1 MGDPLESIQQNIGG
15 GNLAALNALQRY
27 ASGDREIVY
36 LVGGPVRDSLLG
48 RPINDLD
55 FAVEGSAPA
64 LARRLAAELGGELVV
79 HPRFNS
85 ATVIS
90 DGSRV
95 DLVTTRKETYKYPG
109 ALPTVTPGSIRDD
122 LARRDFTINALA
134 IPLAAD
140 HLEVVD
146 WCGGMLDLRRGVLRT
161 LHNESFIDD
170 PTRIFRAVRYEQRL
184 GFNIEARTLDQ
195 LKAATGQGM
204 IEGLSPDRLRHEV
217 EHILQDELPALTLRR
232 CMELGVLAAVH
243 PSLGGLATGYV
254 DRQDRP
260 RVRERGSGSQQTLEY
275 LALLVSDFS
284 EHQGEALTRR
294 LNMPEVWRNVVRD
307 SIRLQG
313 MTGDLS
319 GKVLS
324 PSRLVHLLESCRIE
338 AVVALASVTDDS
350 LISQRLHRYLAELRY
365 VEPVLNGQDLLDM
378 GVSAGP
384 LVGQILDR
392 LRDDV
397 LDRRAVTGAEQRQL
411 VKEALTGAIGGKDTR
426 HG

>member
-1 MGDPLESIQQNIGG
+1 M
-15 GNLAALNALQRY
+15 
-27 ASGDREIVY
+27 
-36 LVGGPVRDSLLG
+36 GGPVRDSLLG
-48 RPINDLD
+48 RPIKDLD

-95 DLVTTRKETYKYPG
+95 DLVTTRKETYKHPG

-146 WCGGMLDLRRGVLRT
+146 WCGGLLDLRRGVLRT

-170 PTRIFRAVRYEQRL
+170 PTRVFRAVRYEQRL

-232 CMELGVLAAVH
+232 CMELGVLTAVH
-243 PSLGGLATGYV
+243 PSLGGLATGYL

-260 RVRERGSGSQQTLEY
+260 RVWEHGSESQQTLEY

-284 EHQGEALTRR
+284 EHQGEVLTRR
-294 LNMPEVWRNVVRD
+294 LNMPEVWSNVVRD

-313 MTGDLS
+313 MTSDLS

-324 PSRLVHLLESCRIE
+324 PSRLVHLLESCRVE
-338 AVVALASVTDDS
+338 AVVALASATDDPR
-350 LISQRLHRYLAELRY
+350 ISQRLHRYLAELRY

-397 LDRRAVTGAEQRQL
+397 LDGRAVTGAEQRQL